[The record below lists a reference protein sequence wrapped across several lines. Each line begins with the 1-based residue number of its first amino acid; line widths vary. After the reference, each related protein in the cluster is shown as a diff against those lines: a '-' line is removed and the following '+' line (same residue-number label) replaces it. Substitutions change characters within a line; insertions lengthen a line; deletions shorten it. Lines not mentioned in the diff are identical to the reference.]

1 MDLENVKIHMECLFI
16 LVMAMSEV
24 ASILKEIR
32 EELKEIRL
40 LYKGLVERLIPVEE
54 PLKDEKEAIES
65 RDEVAGEKELM
76 EALN

>member
-1 MDLENVKIHMECLFI
+1 
-16 LVMAMSEV
+16 MAMSEV

-65 RDEVAGEKELM
+65 RGEVAGEKELM